1 VSALNYPVRFS
12 GQTHRSAPI
21 ILDLKENIVFQN
33 QDVHEEEEYMTEKKG
48 ISALDVLESGPV
60 IPVIVISNPDHA
72 VPLAQALL
80 AGGIKVLE
88 ITLRSDVALESIRR
102 ISSEVPDA
110 LVGAGTVLS
119 GRDLHA
125 VAEAGGRFAI
135 SPGLTPNLLA
145 AADQETIPLI
155 PGAASASELMLA
167 LEAGLTELKFFP
179 AQAAG
184 GVQMLESFNGPF
196 PQVTFCPT
204 GGITFENYREYLAL
218 KNVACV
224 GGSWL
229 VPSEK
234 IEQEEWAAITS
245 LAQEAVVGASPSL

>member
-1 VSALNYPVRFS
+1 MMERES
-12 GQTHRSAPI
+12 
-21 ILDLKENIVFQN
+21 
-33 QDVHEEEEYMTEKKG
+33 
-48 ISALDVLESGPV
+48 ISALDIFKSGPV

-88 ITLRSDVALESIRR
+88 ITLRSHAALEAIRR
-102 ISSEVPDA
+102 IREELPDV

-119 GRDLHA
+119 GQDLHA

-145 AADQETIPLI
+145 AADQQSLPLI
-155 PGAASASELMLA
+155 PGVATASELMTA

-184 GVQMLESFNGPF
+184 GVQMLQSFSGPF
-196 PQVTFCPT
+196 PQVSFCPT
-204 GGITFENYREYLAL
+204 GGITLQNYREYLAL
-218 KNVACV
+218 KNIACV

-229 VPSEK
+229 VAAEK
-234 IEQEEWAAITS
+234 MAQEDWPAITA
-245 LAQEAVVGASPSL
+245 LAREAVAGATRSS

>member
-1 VSALNYPVRFS
+1 
-12 GQTHRSAPI
+12 
-21 ILDLKENIVFQN
+21 
-33 QDVHEEEEYMTEKKG
+33 MEKKTET
-48 ISALDVLESGPV
+48 ISAREVLQAGPV

-80 AGGIKVLE
+80 AGGVRVLE
-88 ITLRSDVALESIRR
+88 ITLRSDAALEAIRR
-102 ISSEVPDA
+102 IRDEFPEV

-119 GRDLHA
+119 VQDLQA

-145 AADQETIPLI
+145 AVHQESIPLI
-155 PGAASASELMLA
+155 PGVASASELMQA

-184 GVQMLESFNGPF
+184 GVQMLKSLNGPF

-204 GGITFENYREYLAL
+204 GGITLHNYREYLAL

-224 GGSWL
+224 GGSWF

-234 IEQEEWAAITS
+234 IDQADWPAITR
-245 LAQEAVVGASPSL
+245 LAQEAVTGATAFL

>member
-1 VSALNYPVRFS
+1 MEKKTETVSAR
-12 GQTHRSAPI
+12 
-21 ILDLKENIVFQN
+21 E
-33 QDVHEEEEYMTEKKG
+33 
-48 ISALDVLESGPV
+48 VLQAGPV

-72 VPLAQALL
+72 VPLAQALM

-88 ITLRSDVALESIRR
+88 ITLRSDAALESIRR
-102 ISSEVPDA
+102 IRSEVPDA

-125 VAEAGGRFAI
+125 VAEVGGHFAI
-135 SPGLTPNLLA
+135 SPGLTPSLLA
-145 AADQETIPLI
+145 AARQESIPLI
-155 PGAASASELMLA
+155 PGVATASELMLA

-184 GVQMLESFNGPF
+184 GVEMLLSFNGPF

-204 GGITFENYREYLAL
+204 GGITLQNYKEYLAL

-229 VPSEK
+229 VPAEK
-234 IEQEEWAAITS
+234 IAQEDWAAITA
-245 LAQEAVVGASPSL
+245 LAQEAVAGASSSL

>member
-1 VSALNYPVRFS
+1 
-12 GQTHRSAPI
+12 
-21 ILDLKENIVFQN
+21 
-33 QDVHEEEEYMTEKKG
+33 MTEKKG
-48 ISALDVLESGPV
+48 LSASDVLKSGPV

-88 ITLRSDVALESIRR
+88 ITLRSDAALESIRR
-102 ISSEVPDA
+102 IRLEVPDA

-125 VAEAGGRFAI
+125 VAEVGGRFAI

-145 AADQETIPLI
+145 AARQESIPLI
-155 PGAASASELMLA
+155 PGVASASELMLA

-184 GVQMLESFNGPF
+184 GVEMLQSFSGPF

-204 GGITFENYREYLAL
+204 GGITLQNYREYLAL
-218 KNVACV
+218 NNVACV

-229 VPSEK
+229 VPAEK
-234 IEQEEWAAITS
+234 IAQEDWSAITG
-245 LAQEAVVGASPSL
+245 LAQEAVAGASSAL